1 MTLTGFSQLPGLSD
15 ILRDD
20 PLYLDAA
27 VNTKEAARITGV
39 PIATLETLRCRG
51 GGPVFV
57 KLNKKV
63 RYTRRALLEWL
74 ASASRSSTSDSGTV
88 AA

>member
-1 MTLTGFSQLPGLSD
+1 MPEAQNQVPSLAE

-27 VNTKEAARITGV
+27 VNTKEASRITGV

-57 KLNKKV
+57 KLNKTV
-63 RYTRRALLEWL
+63 RYTRRALIEWL
-74 ASASRSSTSDSGTV
+74 ASASRSSTSDSRTF